1 MSAETFNPRNLPIKT
16 AAPVLPHP
24 RRAGMET
31 IEIGG
36 PDIVASRIA
45 LGTWAIGGWMW
56 GGSDARSAFRT
67 IQAAIDNSVNLIDT
81 APVYGFGHAE
91 EIVGRALAPNGRRK
105 RILISTKCGLE
116 WRGSTVRRNAS
127 AARIGEE
134 VGESLKRLK
143 TDYIDIYHLHW
154 PDPNIPIEETAGA
167 FAKLL
172 QAGKI
177 RAIGVSNLDRA
188 QTERF
193 RQIAPVQ
200 TIQPP
205 FNLFERAM
213 EGDLLPYAKATGLVV
228 LAYGALCRG
237 LLSGRMSSATRF
249 DGDDLRRVDPKFQQ
263 PRFNQYLAAV
273 SALDAFARKNFGKS
287 VLALAVRWVLDQG
300 PTIALWGARRP
311 EQVDAISEVT
321 GWSLDE
327 PSMREIDRILR
338 DTITSPVGPEFMAPP
353 QSVAESLVA

>member
-1 MSAETFNPRNLPIKT
+1 
-16 AAPVLPHP
+16 
-24 RRAGMET
+24 MET

-56 GGSDARSAFRT
+56 GGSDARS
-67 IQAAIDNSVNLIDT
+67 
-81 APVYGFGHAE
+81 
-91 EIVGRALAPNGRRK
+91 
-105 RILISTKCGLE
+105 
-116 WRGSTVRRNAS
+116 
-127 AARIGEE
+127 
-134 VGESLKRLK
+134 
-143 TDYIDIYHLHW
+143 
-154 PDPNIPIEETAGA
+154 
-167 FAKLL
+167 
-172 QAGKI
+172 
-177 RAIGVSNLDRA
+177 
-188 QTERF
+188 
-193 RQIAPVQ
+193 
-200 TIQPP
+200 
-205 FNLFERAM
+205 
-213 EGDLLPYAKATGLVV
+213 
-228 LAYGALCRG
+228 
-237 LLSGRMSSATRF
+237 
-249 DGDDLRRVDPKFQQ
+249 DLRRVDPKFQQ

-287 VLALAVRWVLDQG
+287 ALALAVRWVLDQG